1 MRTKVDEE
9 LERAIEEHA
18 DDPERA
24 DMLRRVRAFKSSW
37 LELGQSLAQVR
48 KERTWQRWGFDSFDD
63 YVTRE
68 LHLKRETAD
77 KLTAS
82 FGFLR
87 QHAPEVL
94 ERDGIS
100 APIPTYQAVDFLS
113 KAYEA
118 ECPKEIRAEIRH
130 AVLDEGATAG
140 QVQRKYKDVLFPV
153 DDADRRVRTRAQLL
167 ATARRLAQLLAEPH
181 GLPRRLAEDVEEQ
194 LGRLVRELQADKA
207 QAAERDTTR
216 AARRP
221 EGKVPF

>member
-9 LERAIEEHA
+9 LERAEQEHS

-24 DMLRRVRAFKSSW
+24 DMLRRARAFKSSW
-37 LELGQSLAQVR
+37 LELGESLARVR
-48 KERTWQRWGFDSFDD
+48 KERSWERWGYPSFED

-94 ERDGIS
+94 ERDGVS

-113 KAYEA
+113 RAYET
-118 ECPKEIRAEIRH
+118 ECPREVRAEIRH
-130 AVLDEGATAG
+130 AVLDEGASAG
-140 QVQRKYKDVLFPV
+140 QVQRRYKEVLFPV
-153 DDADRRVRTRAQLL
+153 DDAERRGRTRAQLL
-167 ATARRLAQLLAEPH
+167 STARRLAQLLAEPH
-181 GLPRRLAEDVEEQ
+181 GLPKRLAEDVEEQ
-194 LGRLVRELQADKA
+194 LGRLVRELMDEKTAPVQ
-207 QAAERDTTR
+207 ESTR
-216 AARRP
+216 TAKRS

>member
-1 MRTKVDEE
+1 MDEA
-9 LERAIEEHA
+9 LERANEEHA

-48 KERTWQRWGFDSFDD
+48 KEQSWERWGYDSFED
-63 YVTRE
+63 YVARE
-68 LHLKRETAD
+68 LHLKRETAE

-94 ERDGIS
+94 ERDGVS

-118 ECPKEIRAEIRH
+118 ECPKEIRAQIRH

-140 QVQRKYKDVLFPV
+140 QVQRRYKDVLFPV
-153 DDADRRVRTRAQLL
+153 DDGERRGRTRAQLL

-181 GLPRRLAEDVEEQ
+181 GLPKRLAEDVEEQ
-194 LGRLVRELQADKA
+194 IGRLVLELQAEKSA
-207 QAAERDTTR
+207 PAERDTTR
-216 AARRP
+216 TARRP

>member
-1 MRTKVDEE
+1 VRTKVDEA
-9 LERAIEEHA
+9 LERSIQEHA

-24 DMLRRVRAFKSSW
+24 DMLRRARAFKSSW
-37 LELGQSLAQVR
+37 LELGHSLAQVR
-48 KERTWQRWGFDSFDD
+48 QERAYERWGYDSFED

-94 ERDGIS
+94 ERDGVS

-113 KAYEA
+113 RAYDT

-130 AVLDEGATAG
+130 AVLDEGASAG
-140 QVQRKYKDVLFPV
+140 QVQRRYKDVLFPV
-153 DDADRRVRTRAQLL
+153 DDAERRGRTRAQILT
-167 ATARRLAQLLAEPH
+167 TARRLAQLLAEPH
-181 GLPRRLAEDVEEQ
+181 GLPKRLAEDVEEQ
-194 LGRLVRELQADKA
+194 LGRLVRELQQDRPAP
-207 QAAERDTTR
+207 ERETTR
-216 AARRP
+216 TARRP
-221 EGKVPF
+221 ESKVPF

>member
-1 MRTKVDEE
+1 MDEA

-48 KERTWQRWGFDSFDD
+48 KGRSWERWGYGSFED
-63 YVTRE
+63 YVSRE

-94 ERDGIS
+94 ERDGVG

-153 DDADRRVRTRAQLL
+153 GDSERRGRTRAQLL

-181 GLPRRLAEDVEEQ
+181 GLPKRLAEDVEEQ
-194 LGRLVRELQADKA
+194 IGRLVRELQADKPA
-207 QAAERDTTR
+207 PAERDTTR
-216 AARRP
+216 AAKRP

>member
-1 MRTKVDEE
+1 VDEA
-9 LERAIEEHA
+9 LEKAIAEHA

-24 DMLRRVRAFKSSW
+24 DLLRRARAFKSSW

-48 KERTWQRWGFDSFDD
+48 KDRSWERWGYPSFDE

-94 ERDGIS
+94 ERDGIGT
-100 APIPTYQAVDFLS
+100 PIPTYQAVDFLAR
-113 KAYEA
+113 AYET
-118 ECPKEIRAEIRH
+118 ECPKETRAEIRR
-130 AVLDEGATAG
+130 AVLDEGASAG
-140 QVQRKYKDVLFPV
+140 QVQRKFGEVIFPV
-153 DDADRRVRTRAQLL
+153 DDAERRGRTRAQIL
-167 ATARRLAQLLAEPH
+167 AAARRLAQLLAEAH
-181 GLPRRLAEDVEEQ
+181 GLPKRLAEDVEEQ
-194 LGRLVRELQADKA
+194 LGRLVRELQQDRP
-207 QAAERDTTR
+207 AAAARETTR

>member
-1 MRTKVDEE
+1 VRTKVDEE

-48 KERTWQRWGFDSFDD
+48 KDGSWERWGHGSFED

-68 LHLKRETAD
+68 LHLKRETAE

-94 ERDGIS
+94 ERDGVS

-153 DDADRRVRTRAQLL
+153 DDAERRGRTRAQLL
-167 ATARRLAQLLAEPH
+167 AAARRLAQLLAEPH
-181 GLPRRLAEDVEEQ
+181 GLAKRLAEDVEEQ
-194 LGRLVRELQADKA
+194 LGRLVRELQQEKPAP
-207 QAAERDTTR
+207 ERESTR
-216 AARRP
+216 AARHGD
-221 EGKVPF
+221 GKVPF